1 MSLAYVDAPRD
12 YLSLSLIPKR
22 GGRRGVSG
30 SSPHASSVA
39 SGDAAEG
46 VLVVV
51 EAVIPPAEIPAICL
65 PPKKRKLAACGVY
78 QETAGTVPSSSSS
91 QCLALAIVNDHD
103 DGVYRSCSSSPPG
116 GAGGDGETRSLAT
129 TPSQPMDAVPLQCVH
144 GDVSRRV
151 RLTGGAREAMA
162 PLEPAWIRQTLDLPD
177 GAQLQ
182 FIAGKRIQCSDIDK
196 RQNRLLLPR
205 REIHDRLV
213 PLLNADERRAA
224 GLHEAFVE
232 RPKPQ
237 TTSNGERPRVQGK
250 KHGGLVVP
258 VIVVIMNR
266 TGRRMDATMTR
277 WESTG
282 STVLKFGDSKSF
294 AYESGLRMDDVV
306 EIWAFRQHGR
316 LHLVIAKIDSERTSA
331 AAVPGGQQQA
341 A

>member
-1 MSLAYVDAPRD
+1 
-12 YLSLSLIPKR
+12 
-22 GGRRGVSG
+22 
-30 SSPHASSVA
+30 
-39 SGDAAEG
+39 
-46 VLVVV
+46 
-51 EAVIPPAEIPAICL
+51 
-65 PPKKRKLAACGVY
+65 
-78 QETAGTVPSSSSS
+78 
-91 QCLALAIVNDHD
+91 
-103 DGVYRSCSSSPPG
+103 
-116 GAGGDGETRSLAT
+116 
-129 TPSQPMDAVPLQCVH
+129 MDAVPLQCVH

-151 RLTGGAREAMA
+151 RLTGGAREAMV

-177 GAQLQ
+177 ETQLQ
-182 FIAGKRIQCSDIDK
+182 FIASKRIQYSDIDK

-237 TTSNGERPRVQGK
+237 TMSNGERPRVQGK

-258 VIVVIMNR
+258 VVVAMNR

-282 STVLKFGDSKSF
+282 STVLKFGDSKGF
-294 AYESGLRMDDVV
+294 AYESGLRMDDAVQ
-306 EIWAFRQHGR
+306 IWAFRQHGS
-316 LHLVIAKIDSERTSA
+316 LHLVIAKIDSESTAEA
-331 AAVPGGQQQA
+331 AGGQQQA